1 MNEIILAMC
10 LSLGIA
16 DNCPQGMEIYMPMD
30 VDGAYGHN
38 KASGKPVIMVN
49 ERRNFSNGQLRNL
62 LEHEMAHHFCQ
73 INYEDPC
80 ASHDSRF
87 KKQLKEVRS
96 ENKIKSVE
104 ISAYRRMGDTQSH
117 VRKLTGINRH

>member
-16 DNCPQGMEIYMPMD
+16 DNCPRGIEIYMPME

-73 INYEDPC
+73 IEYGDPC
-80 ASHDSRF
+80 PDHKSRF
-87 KKQLKEVRS
+87 KKQLREVTNA
-96 ENKIKSVE
+96 NKIKSVE
-104 ISAYRRMGDTQSH
+104 IRAYRRMGGTQPD